1 MSQIAIKRYLGKS
14 YGSVISQVGG
24 IIYFGMNNCKVI
36 SPHGCAYVDGNI
48 NVNCGII
55 PLIHV
60 DHFTLETY
68 QHQVYA
74 LQRKAVSRN
83 RQNHTLAILSSR
95 NINDFE
101 LWNAIKCHVTYVS
114 AKRNHEACPQSVDLV
129 WVETNNKQY
138 IMGTLMNEYQT
149 MFKSDIWIGETTQC
163 YRSFRLYLSNMCCY
177 LLSSVPMELHPVVDK
192 IYIFLFCSPSITMW
206 LAVVLHICCTPCWQS
221 QPCIPVCG
229 TPTAGLACKRFD
241 MPWYW

>member
-1 MSQIAIKRYLGKS
+1 M
-14 YGSVISQVGG
+14 
-24 IIYFGMNNCKVI
+24 
-36 SPHGCAYVDGNI
+36 
-48 NVNCGII
+48 
-55 PLIHV
+55 
-60 DHFTLETY
+60 
-68 QHQVYA
+68 YA

-129 WVETNNKQY
+129 WVQTNNKQY
-138 IMGTLMNEYQT
+138 IRGTLIYEYQT

-192 IYIFLFCSPSITMW
+192 NIYIPFLLPFDNYVTCRRIAYLLYTMLTIAALYPCLW
-206 LAVVLHICCTPCWQS
+206 HPNRRACMQTVWYAMILVAGSLFQSLRCWWHRWKKSYFYELHPRLQRYTNTDIRQLCFWKVLMKRSFPNKQS
-221 QPCIPVCG
+221 
-229 TPTAGLACKRFD
+229 
-241 MPWYW
+241 